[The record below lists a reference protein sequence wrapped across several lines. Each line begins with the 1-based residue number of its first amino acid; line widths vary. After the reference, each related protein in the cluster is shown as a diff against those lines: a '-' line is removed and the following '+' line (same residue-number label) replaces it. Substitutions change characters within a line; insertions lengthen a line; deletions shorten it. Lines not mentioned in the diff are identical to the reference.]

1 MELRPYDGHQPLEVG
16 RGDHE
21 GHGHGRQLGETERH
35 WLVTRKPYRWPDTRK
50 NRPSPHHFSDM
61 PTIRPSELG
70 LVNLRL

>member
-1 MELRPYDGHQPLEVG
+1 MTGTNRLKSVAEITRGTDTADNWVRLSATG
-16 RGDHE
+16 R
-21 GHGHGRQLGETERH
+21 
-35 WLVTRKPYRWPDTRK
+35 VTRKPYRWPDTRK